1 MFIKCMVNEYVMV
14 VVWSI
19 CEFCVFILCGWIVV
33 CWELFFLLW
42 DFIIIFE
49 NEVVV
54 ILLGEKKLVILKVD
68 FILCKVI
75 FVKEIILIEV
85 CWSVI
90 ECNGNLIGIFVLF
103 EFDVYLKVMILDGIM
118 ERKIVIMDCLVLF

>member
-54 ILLGEKKLVILKVD
+54 ILLGEKKLVILIVD
-68 FILCKVI
+68 FILWKVI

>member
-68 FILCKVI
+68 FILWKVI

>member
-33 CWELFFLLW
+33 CWEFFFLLW

>member
-68 FILCKVI
+68 FILWKVI

-90 ECNGNLIGIFVLF
+90 EYKGNLIGIFVLF

>member
-1 MFIKCMVNEYVMV
+1 M
-14 VVWSI
+14 
-19 CEFCVFILCGWIVV
+19 FILCGWIVV

-68 FILCKVI
+68 FILWKVI

-90 ECNGNLIGIFVLF
+90 ECKGNLIGIFVLF

>member
-68 FILCKVI
+68 FILWKVI

-90 ECNGNLIGIFVLF
+90 ECKGNLIGIFVLF

-118 ERKIVIMDCLVLF
+118 EREIVIMDCLVLF